1 MQSISHRSGLIFI
14 QVHDV
19 LGECNTPLRPVKYP
33 TIPQLS
39 LPLGRLRNTWRRLI
53 LRHGRHPS
61 IGWSPDA
68 GVRGAFRFLRHPP
81 FDQTHPDTSRPDLV
95 TARSVFTQFHT
106 PEEGFCIR
114 SFPEH
119 ISKNPTKPHFMRFSK
134 GLKVGSN
141 PPLSASFYWGF
152 QQFVDS
158 STKFPH
164 KFPRSCRTAKRG
176 EPGTEPESPGLESDG
191 KFTGPHLIG
200 PH

>member
-1 MQSISHRSGLIFI
+1 MQSISHRSGLISI
-14 QVHDV
+14 HVRDV

-53 LRHGRHPS
+53 LHHGRHPS
-61 IGWSPDA
+61 ISWSPDA
-68 GVRGAFRFLRHPP
+68 GVRGAFRFWRHPP
-81 FDQTHPDTSRPDLV
+81 FDQTHPDTSRPDPV

-119 ISKNPTKPHFMRFSK
+119 ISKNPTKPHFPRFSK

-152 QQFVDS
+152 QQSVDS
-158 STKFPH
+158 SPKFPTQV
-164 KFPRSCRTAKRG
+164 P
-176 EPGTEPESPGLESDG
+176 
-191 KFTGPHLIG
+191 
-200 PH
+200 